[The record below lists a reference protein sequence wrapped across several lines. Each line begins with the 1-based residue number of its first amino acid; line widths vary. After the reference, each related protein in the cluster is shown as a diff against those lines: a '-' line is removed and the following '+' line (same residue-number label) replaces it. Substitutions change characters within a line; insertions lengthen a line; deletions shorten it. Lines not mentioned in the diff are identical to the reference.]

1 MVRVAHISDS
11 HLGCSLFQLVERRE
25 DSRQCLKKAVDMA
38 MRHSP
43 DILVHT
49 GDLFD
54 SPFPSWDDASFT
66 LELFKDLQEKVE
78 TILIQGNH
86 DLPYGYRR
94 AQSPVLA
101 IENAGF
107 ITSTGTNTYSHAKRE
122 YDGET
127 VHLHMISWTRP
138 RELMKTISSIPPSDE
153 TALLFA
159 HDIPSPRDQVP
170 AHFDYVGFGH
180 SHNFW
185 LDEESGIG
193 RPGSTCVVDW
203 RREQGGKKKLIVVDV
218 GSTGNEYQ
226 TETLNDVREF
236 KYITGLNIT
245 GMGAE
250 EAEETMRNR
259 LESLAPRKNKP
270 IVIMEVGGMIDSE
283 TESSINRPRILKY
296 GETLLKPL
304 FFHIEP
310 RWNSLGP
317 RKVKLSEPLNVEKS
331 LSDYIE
337 QTSSENAEEMIRC
350 LHRLAGEES
359 V

>member
-25 DSRQCLKKAVDMA
+25 DSRKCLKKAVDMA

-54 SPFPSWDDASFT
+54 SPFPSWDDANFT
-66 LELFKDLQEKVE
+66 LELFRDLQDKVQS
-78 TILIQGNH
+78 IVLQGNH

-101 IENAGF
+101 LENAGF
-107 ITSTGTNTYSHAKRE
+107 ITSTGTNTYSHVKKE
-122 YDGET
+122 FDGET

-138 RELMKTISSIPPSDE
+138 RELMRTVSSIPPSDD
-153 TALLFA
+153 TTLLFA
-159 HDIPSPRDQVP
+159 HDIPSPRDEVP

-185 LDEESGIG
+185 LDEDLGMG

-218 GSTGNEYQ
+218 SSTGNEYQ

-250 EAEETMRNR
+250 EAEESMRNR
-259 LESLAPRKNKP
+259 LDTLAPKKTKP
-270 IVIMEVGGMIDSE
+270 IVIMEVDGMIDSE
-283 TESSINRPRILKY
+283 TESSINRIEILKY
-296 GETLLKPL
+296 GEKVLKPL

-310 RWNSLGP
+310 KWHTLGP
-317 RKVKLSEPLNVEKS
+317 RRVTLSEPLDVEKS

-337 QTSSENAEEMIRC
+337 QTNAGNAEEMISC
-350 LHRLAGEES
+350 LERLIEEGS
-359 V
+359 A